1 MGTRSGTGGGIG
13 TWNPALEPTKII
25 TGQPASPNTFVLSS
39 AFTGTIDDITDSPA
53 GTLIYFNTITSRWGI
68 SSGNTKDK
76 GVYATE
82 TALNTAIPTALAGE
96 YALITFTNTYWFWDA
111 VIVTPAW
118 VDSGSLSVPGSLQA
132 LNNLSDISDTTAAIV
147 NLGVLSSAEI
157 NAQLD
162 LKESLSNK
170 DIDSTFTT
178 ADNVKYSTKLA
189 VKTFILAT
197 RDALLEGVVADGDTL
212 NKLYNLVI
220 AKALNT
226 ITITG
231 SNGLTGGGDL
241 TANRIITAIDA
252 TTLVKGVTKL
262 SNSVNTNSQVLAT
275 TEKALSDGLADLLST
290 LRSGVA
296 VGGDTLKKLDDKIA
310 LNELLS
316 NKVLAF
322 QATPDDVKY
331 PTEKLVKDSLDL
343 KSNIADIY
351 IKSVLDTKFVDNATN
366 DRSRTNHTG
375 TQAIATVI
383 NLQASIDSKQNISEK
398 GQANGYAELDGASKV
413 PASQLPSYV
422 DDILEYA
429 TSANF
434 PITGE
439 TGKVYVALDTN
450 LTYRWS
456 GTIYVK
462 LNDVDLTAYFNKTND
477 DLDNIIES
485 ATKKHFTITDK
496 IKLDAIEAGAE
507 VNVQPDWNQ
516 ASSGQDDFI
525 KNKPT
530 LATVA
535 TSGDHEDLS
544 NKGTNTHAQIDT
556 QLTTLSTKAD
566 KITSP
571 AIGKILISNS
581 NGEFVES
588 AYTPAELNGNIDGS
602 VNTFADLPSAAANTD
617 SIYQVKTTTGSILAS
632 NKKDNGWYGSDGA
645 NWILF
650 GYKQASVIQQ
660 ILTGFSSHGSVAN
673 VTASDSLLQAFQKIQ
688 YWKDNFM
695 LKNSSNLSDVS
706 NQQTALNNIT
716 NVSSATTGQVL
727 TKSSGGYVAW
737 EAASGGTT
745 VIDNLNSTSTT
756 DALSANQGNFITSK
770 ISALTQIQQ
779 SWKLEV
785 TSGFPTYSGGISATE
800 LQSSGQLFLCQGNAE
815 SSGIGLN
822 GDFVNLWSAMD
833 SNRSLNIFDEDSNN
847 AGYYFNTVGS
857 SVTFSDINLKENFK
871 KYNYDI
877 LNNISKINIY
887 NYEWISYNKIIA
899 ETKKDLEVIVYG
911 DRENISNKYR
921 SQKRFTAD
929 STNEDI
935 ALYLKR
941 KIKRCEQKKL
951 GFGFIAQELQQ
962 AFPDAIIKDKS
973 GFLQVD
979 WQKITIYSV
988 EAIKQLYNKI
998 GVSNPSFLDE
1008 ENIINFEFN
1017 LSSGKYFNFSSL
1029 SAINL
1034 IVKISDTSLNY
1045 FKSKLK
1051 ELEGGSTAS
1060 IKYYYNIIDKE
1071 YVEFFDS
1078 QTIKTIIKN
1087 LEDSQNEVVKIND
1100 ISLKEWNFNQKKIQK
1115 IRLLEQAY
1123 ANSKKITIQNGKTLI
1138 IKHDTPERNYFMD
1151 NLNNLKRI
1159 ENMPNSVLSYR
1170 QKEGS
1175 VYLGFST
1182 LVYIW
1187 RQLFLELFTNTRDS
1201 KTLETRSFK
1210 NKEIYDVKKLKI
1222 ENSIS
1227 IEELNNISWAF
1238 LESVVIN
1245 INLEAKKI
1253 LDDVNSPQYTKD
1265 AINALKDKNDQI
1277 HLIKEL

>member
-241 TANRIITAIDA
+241 IANRIITAIDA

-262 SNSVNTNSQVLAT
+262 SNSFNTNSQVLAT
-275 TEKALSDGLADLLST
+275 TEKALSDGLADLIST

-351 IKSVLDTKFVDNATN
+351 IISVLDTKFADNATN

-544 NKGTNTHAQIDT
+544 NKGTNTHAEIDT

-673 VTASDSLLQAFQKIQ
+673 VTASDSLLQALKKIRQ
-688 YWKDNFM
+688 RKEHFM

-706 NQQTALNNIT
+706 NQQTALNNVT
-716 NVSSATTGQVL
+716 NVSIATTGQVL
-727 TKSSGGYVAW
+727 TKSSGGNAAW

-770 ISALTQIQQ
+770 ISALTQTQQ

-822 GDFVNLWSAMD
+822 GDFINLWSAMD
-833 SNRSLNIFDEDSNN
+833 SNRSLNIFDEDSSN

-857 SVTFSDINLKENFK
+857 PVTFSDINLKENFK
-871 KYNYDI
+871 KYNHDI
-877 LNNISKINIY
+877 LSNISKISIY

-899 ETKKDLEVIVYG
+899 ETKEDLKVIVYG

-1034 IVKISDTSLNY
+1034 IVKISDNSLNY
-1045 FKSKLK
+1045 FKYKLR

-1087 LEDSQNEVVKIND
+1087 LEDSPNEVVKIND

-1159 ENMPNSVLSYR
+1159 EDMPNSVLSYR

-1182 LVYIW
+1182 LVYVW
-1187 RQLFLELFTNTRDS
+1187 RRLFLELFTNTRDS

-1222 ENSIS
+1222 KNSIS

>member
-1 MGTRSGTGGGIG
+1 M
-13 TWNPALEPTKII
+13 
-25 TGQPASPNTFVLSS
+25 
-39 AFTGTIDDITDSPA
+39 
-53 GTLIYFNTITSRWGI
+53 
-68 SSGNTKDK
+68 
-76 GVYATE
+76 
-82 TALNTAIPTALAGE
+82 
-96 YALITFTNTYWFWDA
+96 
-111 VIVTPAW
+111 
-118 VDSGSLSVPGSLQA
+118 
-132 LNNLSDISDTTAAIV
+132 
-147 NLGVLSSAEI
+147 
-157 NAQLD
+157 
-162 LKESLSNK
+162 
-170 DIDSTFTT
+170 
-178 ADNVKYSTKLA
+178 
-189 VKTFILAT
+189 
-197 RDALLEGVVADGDTL
+197 
-212 NKLYNLVI
+212 
-220 AKALNT
+220 
-226 ITITG
+226 
-231 SNGLTGGGDL
+231 
-241 TANRIITAIDA
+241 
-252 TTLVKGVTKL
+252 
-262 SNSVNTNSQVLAT
+262 
-275 TEKALSDGLADLLST
+275 
-290 LRSGVA
+290 
-296 VGGDTLKKLDDKIA
+296 
-310 LNELLS
+310 
-316 NKVLAF
+316 
-322 QATPDDVKY
+322 
-331 PTEKLVKDSLDL
+331 
-343 KSNIADIY
+343 
-351 IKSVLDTKFVDNATN
+351 
-366 DRSRTNHTG
+366 
-375 TQAIATVI
+375 
-383 NLQASIDSKQNISEK
+383 
-398 GQANGYAELDGASKV
+398 
-413 PASQLPSYV
+413 
-422 DDILEYA
+422 
-429 TSANF
+429 
-434 PITGE
+434 
-439 TGKVYVALDTN
+439 
-450 LTYRWS
+450 
-456 GTIYVK
+456 
-462 LNDVDLTAYFNKTND
+462 
-477 DLDNIIES
+477 
-485 ATKKHFTITDK
+485 
-496 IKLDAIEAGAE
+496 
-507 VNVQPDWNQ
+507 
-516 ASSGQDDFI
+516 
-525 KNKPT
+525 
-530 LATVA
+530 
-535 TSGDHEDLS
+535 
-544 NKGTNTHAQIDT
+544 
-556 QLTTLSTKAD
+556 STKAD

-716 NVSSATTGQVL
+716 NVSSATTGQIL

-737 EAASGGTT
+737 ETASGGGTT

-785 TSGFPTYSGGISATE
+785 TSGFPAYRGGITATE
-800 LQSSGQLFLCQGNAE
+800 LQSSNQLFLCQGNAE

-833 SNRSLNIFDEDSNN
+833 SNRSLNIFDEDSSNT
-847 AGYYFNTVGS
+847 GYYFNTVGS